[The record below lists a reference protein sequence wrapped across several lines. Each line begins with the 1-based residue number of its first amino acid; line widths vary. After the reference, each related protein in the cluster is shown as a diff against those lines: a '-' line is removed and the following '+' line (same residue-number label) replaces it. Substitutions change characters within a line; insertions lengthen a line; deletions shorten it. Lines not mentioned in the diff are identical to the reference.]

1 MRQDSFLQQ
10 PEPVQPDVWL
20 LPRFT
25 SAAAL
30 WDDLLAVSAAARRPA
45 APPARAS
52 GRVGGS
58 AA

>member
-1 MRQDSFLQQ
+1 MRQDSFLLQ

-30 WDDLLAVSAAARRPA
+30 WDDLLAVSAAA
-45 APPARAS
+45 
-52 GRVGGS
+52 
-58 AA
+58 